1 MADTKTGWLQGF
13 KEFIQRGN
21 VIDLAIAVVIGAAF
35 GAVVKAFTDYIVNPI
50 IAALGGADTAGLG
63 FFLREGNDKTFVDF
77 GSVIGALI
85 QFLITAAVVYYV
97 FVVPMNRM
105 RARRAVAPEA
115 PAAVPADVALLTEI
129 RDLLATR
136 PAADA
141 TPGKPV
147 A

>member
-50 IAALGGADTAGLG
+50 IAAVGGADTAGLG

-136 PAADA
+136 PAADTA
-141 TPGKPV
+141 PGKPV

>member
-1 MADTKTGWLQGF
+1 MASWFQGF
-13 KEFIQRGN
+13 KDFIQRGN

-35 GAVVKAFTDYIVNPI
+35 GAVVKAFTDFIINPM
-50 IAALGGADTAGLG
+50 IAAIGGAQTAGLG

-97 FVVPMNRM
+97 FVVPMNRI
-105 RARRAVAPEA
+105 RARQAAKIDA
-115 PAAVPADVALLTEI
+115 PAALPADVALLTEI
-129 RDLLATR
+129 RDLLAAR
-136 PAADA
+136 PVDGGA
-141 TPGKPV
+141 GKPV